1 MFEQLAG
8 IYAAS
13 LTPLNDDFT
22 PALEDVIL
30 LLDFLAGR
38 GCHGALLFGTTGEG
52 PSFAVGERLVVMQ
65 EAVKIRQSH
74 PNFRLL
80 AGTGTPSLEE
90 TLELTR
96 AAFGMGFDGAV
107 VLPPYYYSSASDE
120 GLYAW
125 YGHVIESAVP
135 PGAALL
141 GYHIPAMSGVSLSIE
156 LLIRLKKSYPER
168 FAGIKDSSGDPDHAR
183 KLGETF
189 GNELL
194 TLSGNDRLLSHAL
207 LNSASGC
214 ITALANLCSPD
225 LRLVWDANQRGESD
239 KIAQTRLDA
248 NRDIL
253 ERYLPAPP
261 LLKSMLARL
270 HNLPRWALKPPLLPL
285 STETETQAAAE
296 FTAIE

>member
-1 MFEQLAG
+1 MFEKLSG

-13 LTPLNDDFT
+13 LTPLNEDFM
-22 PALEDVIL
+22 PALEDVL
-30 LLDFLAGR
+30 RLLDFLAGR

-52 PSFAVGERLVVMQ
+52 PSFAVSERFVVMQ

-74 PNFRLL
+74 PDFRLL

-90 TLELTR
+90 TLELTK
-96 AAFGMGFDGAV
+96 AAFELGFDGAV
-107 VLPPYYYSSASDE
+107 VLPPYYYGSVSDD
-120 GLYAW
+120 GLYDW
-125 YGHVIESAVP
+125 YARVIEEAVL

-141 GYHIPAMSGVSLSIE
+141 GYHIPAMTGVSISIE
-156 LLIRLKKSYPER
+156 LLTRLKEGFPER
-168 FAGIKDSSGDPDHAR
+168 FAGIKDSSGDPIHAI
-183 KLGETF
+183 KLGEAF

-207 LNSASGC
+207 RNSASGC

-239 KIAQTRLDA
+239 ETAQSRLDA
-248 NRDIL
+248 SRDVL

-261 LLKSMLARL
+261 LLKAMVARL
-270 HNLPRWALKPPLLPL
+270 YDLPRWALKPPLLPL
-285 STETETQAAAE
+285 LTDMEIQAAEE
-296 FTAIE
+296 FIAIE